1 MNNADFRP
9 FQVCHFKIVT
19 IHIAIT
25 TADWGRLYKLL
36 YVVLDASSYLLPGD
50 YIAVKMLIHIYW
62 SCHLGIGP
70 SLHMGSLPV
79 RKPIINTLTC
89 TSKLMCTYINVA
101 LTYTNFQCA
110 HSVVREG
117 YFIKQRDIK
126 GTKCL
131 WPLLPWWPVLLTLSL
146 PLLHN
151 IGHHDN
157 TLGML
162 LPHQPPKVYY
172 SLLIWTCMYET

>member
-1 MNNADFRP
+1 MQHLLCYSAKLVEERKKERKKEERKKQRKKETKKERKKMNNADFRP

-101 LTYTNFQCA
+101 LTYTNFQ
-110 HSVVREG
+110 
-117 YFIKQRDIK
+117 
-126 GTKCL
+126 
-131 WPLLPWWPVLLTLSL
+131 
-146 PLLHN
+146 
-151 IGHHDN
+151 
-157 TLGML
+157 
-162 LPHQPPKVYY
+162 
-172 SLLIWTCMYET
+172 